1 MTTSRDSSAPAN
13 ALKEVKNIVASI
25 GFDVLIGAVSS
36 FTLALTKLILSAQ
49 KLQEALKASA
59 GAETLK
65 QQFIALGS
73 TAAAAEARIAL
84 LARIAANGAVSF
96 ESLGNASKI
105 LRVLGGAAADTE
117 ANIKRIADVFAA
129 SGAPVAAVATAYAN
143 FYKSV
148 KEGGDVGSAAQEM
161 ANLGGISQDTA
172 AKLKQLESSGA
183 PVGTMLRTMTDA
195 LDSARGASAALKDT
209 INGLQAQ
216 LKNLEES
223 NNIKLGDKFAEGE
236 KAGLRAAIAFEKLK
250 NILQNGIANVIAPIK
265 GAFASL
271 IETIVSSDSAT
282 AAVKALTIA
291 IQALALIAIGSLIS
305 AVGQGVAG
313 ILSLAPA
320 LLKVGQAVLSTASG
334 LGVLKAGA
342 EVVFTVLRGGL
353 AILTSAAAG
362 WTLFGAAIAKAGLDS
377 FTAVQNINK
386 LNQEAQKSTAAK
398 ASQVNQNRKD
408 IATLNGPEDQD
419 KKIDEIDAQINDV
432 EEQKKIAQDKIDA
445 AKASQK
451 KHEAG
456 YLFTNDFKFA
466 PAARAEDQA
475 NLEAGQG
482 ELNRLN
488 GQSSLLQRQREQTIN
503 KTGLGVD
510 REEDQRLRQ
519 QAVVERQIR
528 DQGVQVLQSSLSP
541 ERALQVGQSELERL
555 QGQYEQAT
563 VESSKTYND
572 RRQIN
577 RLDKNLVDA
586 KSSEEYGTALNQLT
600 DFNPTTQASN
610 LDKEVTLRTS
620 LREERARQQQ
630 ASDEAFN
637 FSGPAER
644 KNGESQQQADARRN
658 TEAAAARKDAQDK
671 LAKVNSVIQ
680 SRYGGNESEISSATT
695 QGLSRQRDDILE
707 QATVESSKTYND
719 RRQIN
724 RLDKNLVDAKS
735 SEEYGTA
742 LNQLTDFNPTTQ
754 ASNLDKEVTLRTSL
768 REERARQQQASD
780 EAFNFSGPAERKNGE
795 SQQQADARRN
805 TEAAAAR
812 KDAQDKLAKVNS
824 VIQSRYGGNESEIS
838 SATTQGLSRQRDD
851 ILKKMDPAALRQQIA
866 SQADQVQQQK
876 VSVAAKDSSI
886 EKEKERVNLENQLAS
901 LSNTSA
907 NAEFKAGAAS
917 SQRVEQLKK
926 AKQASEEL
934 DKKTSE
940 YQSSIGTPEEAS
952 KKQELES
959 AQVNAAKA
967 GVEGRSTGEINQE
980 LNAEKQI
987 LEVKLSAARI
997 AENAAKAE
1005 YEASQ
1010 RRLEIEK
1017 QMVELRA
1024 AQAEQLKGGGYG
1036 GKGEGEIRGESQD
1049 KEIEKQQ
1056 AAVKAAQAR
1065 DAADAAA
1072 KAAPTEENKAAA
1084 RKAAES
1090 AAALGVT
1097 PDTNTRD
1104 VEAKLQ
1110 DAKQKRADTAVGEAT
1125 GNNAAE
1131 LDLKIQAARVQE
1143 RFAPSGSAAL
1153 SAKQQADFLEDQKAK
1168 ADKVK
1173 ELTSGPNPIK
1183 GDVAERIADIDV
1195 QRNRIIKNI
1204 DQEGKPEA
1212 SSMARIGGSSGFAGV
1227 IGGATQD
1234 KQAKLEQLNSE
1245 MLGALRSLDAN
1256 TAQAMSFYRSLLNK
1270 NQ

>member
-1 MTTSRDSSAPAN
+1 MAPSRDSSAPAN

-36 FTLALTKLILSAQ
+36 FTLALTKSILSAQ

-73 TAAAAEARIAL
+73 TAAAAEARIAS

-271 IETIVSSDSAT
+271 TETIVSSGSAT
-282 AAVKALTIA
+282 AAVKALTLA
-291 IQALALIAIGSLIS
+291 IQGLVLIAIGSLIS
-305 AVGQGVAG
+305 AAAQGVAG

-320 LLKVGQAVLSTASG
+320 LLKVGQAVLSTASV
-334 LGVLKAGA
+334 LGAFKVGS
-342 EVVFTVLRGGL
+342 EVVFTVLKGGL
-353 AILTSAAAG
+353 AILSSAAAG
-362 WTLFGAAIAKAGLDS
+362 WTVFGTAIAKAGLDS

-695 QGLSRQRDDILE
+695 QGLSRQRDDIL
-707 QATVESSKTYND
+707 
-719 RRQIN
+719 
-724 RLDKNLVDAKS
+724 
-735 SEEYGTA
+735 
-742 LNQLTDFNPTTQ
+742 
-754 ASNLDKEVTLRTSL
+754 
-768 REERARQQQASD
+768 
-780 EAFNFSGPAERKNGE
+780 
-795 SQQQADARRN
+795 
-805 TEAAAAR
+805 
-812 KDAQDKLAKVNS
+812 
-824 VIQSRYGGNESEIS
+824 
-838 SATTQGLSRQRDD
+838 
-851 ILKKMDPAALRQQIA
+851 KKMDSATLSQQIA

-886 EKEKERVNLENQLAS
+886 EKEKERVNLETQLAS

-940 YQSSIGTPEEAS
+940 YISSKRTPEEAS

-1010 RRLEIEK
+1010 RRLEVEK

-1024 AQAEQLKGGGYG
+1024 AQAEQLNGGGYG

-1065 DAADAAA
+1065 DAAESAA

-1084 RKAAES
+1084 RNAAES